1 MDLSCNTINW
11 SFSLPYYPYLSLYQG
26 WTQPC
31 RTLFVC
37 FLNLIWKWAV
47 GRAGLTVLVASRGR
61 IAVRVSSFWLYQI
74 QSPSFLPSF
83 QAEAAPFSAMQ
94 QNKPSQKHAA
104 SHLQNKWFQ
113 VLLGPHG
120 KSTPPFCRMLCSPKH
135 PIFFYG
141 CFLMIH
147 SWRPFPL
154 HLAACAVFM
163 GWNRIFLSS
172 SRRALILPVFNWI
185 QDY

>member
-1 MDLSCNTINW
+1 MDLFHNTINW
-11 SFSLPYYPYLSLYQG
+11 SFSSPYYPYLSLYQG
-26 WTQPC
+26 WTQTY

-47 GRAGLTVLVASRGR
+47 GCGGLTVLVASRGR

-120 KSTPPFCRMLCSPKH
+120 KSAPPFCRMLCSPKH
-135 PIFFYG
+135 PIFF
-141 CFLMIH
+141 M
-147 SWRPFPL
+147 
-154 HLAACAVFM
+154 AV
-163 GWNRIFLSS
+163 S
-172 SRRALILPVFNWI
+172 
-185 QDY
+185 